1 MFIFLLTWVA
11 LNVLGH
17 CNCGFRYG
25 VLYFLNQL
33 IYIYIYI
40 SILILFILWNRR
52 IICVNQ
58 LYQEEHKSI
67 CMYGKVIVTIIIL
80 FGRHQ
85 IFRT

>member
-33 IYIYIYI
+33 IYIYIFQYLYYSFYGI
-40 SILILFILWNRR
+40 EELSVSIN
-52 IICVNQ
+52 
-58 LYQEEHKSI
+58 SI
-67 CMYGKVIVTIIIL
+67 RKNIRVFVCMV
-80 FGRHQ
+80 R
-85 IFRT
+85 

>member
-1 MFIFLLTWVA
+1 MCWGIAIVVLDMVFYIFLISL
-11 LNVLGH
+11 
-17 CNCGFRYG
+17 
-25 VLYFLNQL
+25 
-33 IYIYIYI
+33 YIYI

-67 CMYGKVIVTIIIL
+67 CMYGKVIVTIMIL